1 MRLKFF
7 YEREAVGGHGG
18 EGSDKGRT
26 VVSSS
31 ITGPPL
37 L

>member
-1 MRLKFF
+1 MRLNFF
-7 YEREAVGGHGG
+7 YKREAVGGHGG

-26 VVSSS
+26 IVSSS
-31 ITGPPL
+31 ITVPPL